1 MGQRISEARRRSGL
15 TQEQLA
21 EAISLDRSSLAKVET
36 GARRVSALELA
47 RIASALDARIEWF
60 FEDAAPS
67 VVSHRYSSADS
78 PDTQIDSLIERVT
91 REVEFVIRNTNISL
105 GQLEPFD
112 RPGNVTQIESAA
124 QQVRELIGVN
134 DTEPI
139 HDLPAHLSGIGLL
152 PFCLPL
158 PPGTADAA
166 TVLLPA
172 GAVSIV
178 NGNLWV
184 GRRRLS
190 LAHELGHYLFADDY
204 MVDWHIGERNDPDSW
219 ESRIDRFARAVL
231 LPQIALKQMWHDYS
245 AKGDSV
251 RTAVVRI
258 ASLYRVDMST
268 LSRRLTEL
276 SLITNDEGNR
286 IRQVRTKR
294 ADIIELDL
302 VPSDEFAAPYLPRG
316 YEQAVLW
323 LYRQE
328 MISADR
334 AIELMFGTLDEE
346 SLPDLPTLAEDAIW
360 QFVS

>member
-47 RIASALDARIEWF
+47 RIADALDVRIEWF

-67 VVSHRYSSADS
+67 VVSHRYATADS
-78 PDTQIDSLIERVT
+78 TDTQIDSLIERVT
-91 REVEFVIRNTNISL
+91 REVEFVVRHSGITLR
-105 GQLEPFD
+105 QLEPFD
-112 RPGNVTQIESAA
+112 RPVDVAQIESAA
-124 QQVRELIGVN
+124 QRVRDLIGVN
-134 DTEPI
+134 DAEPI
-139 HDLPAHLSGIGLL
+139 HDLAAHLPALGLL
-152 PFCLPL
+152 PFCLLL

-166 TVLLPA
+166 TILLRT
-172 GAVSIV
+172 GGVSIV
-178 NGNLWV
+178 NGKLLV

-190 LAHELGHYLFADDY
+190 LAHELGHFLFADDY
-204 MVDWHIGERNDPDSW
+204 TVDWHIDDRNDPDSW
-219 ESRIDRFARAVL
+219 ESQMDRFARAVL
-231 LPQIALKQMWHDYS
+231 LPQAAMEQMWHARS
-245 AKGDSV
+245 VTGDSI
-251 RTAVVRI
+251 RTTAIRI
-258 ASLYRVDMST
+258 ASLYRIDMST

-286 IRQVRTKR
+286 IRQVRTTR

-316 YEQAVLW
+316 YEQAVLR

-346 SLPDLPTLAEDAIW
+346 SLPELPTLAEDAIW